1 MSNQAQIYLEANS
14 VGAEG
19 PAWLD
24 VRRKAAKASF
34 ADAGFPHRRVEAWRY
49 TDLSRLVAKADWHPA
64 SPHKGAV
71 LVPDGRSNPFAG
83 IESHKLVFV
92 NGFFRQDLSDLDG
105 LPGGVE
111 ILPLETAL
119 ERGTKFENAF
129 DANGPEAVAPIAAL
143 NTACAKDGAVIRLA
157 DGVQLDQPVQL
168 IHYTPDGGTTAA
180 HTRNVIELGAGASMT
195 LLEVQ
200 IGWGGAYLVDRVTNL
215 NLSEGAALTHVRL
228 EDEDIDAV
236 HLSTVLG
243 DISSQASYVAN
254 TLAIGGRA
262 GRLQS
267 ALRFTGEDA
276 HAESNTAYLLREAQ
290 HLDSTIVVDH
300 AVPGCTSGALAKGV
314 LDDEATGVFQG
325 KVIVAPQAQKSD
337 AKQMSNALLLSRD
350 AAMNAKPE
358 LEIYADDVQCAHGST
373 IGELDG
379 DALFYLRS
387 RGIEEQTARQMLIS
401 AFLGDV
407 LEQIS
412 HEGARDALSARAAQW
427 FGLEFG
433 PETGPEIRLET
444 EGEV

>member
-1 MSNQAQIYLEANS
+1 MSDLAQTYLEANG
-14 VGAEG
+14 VTADG

-24 VRRKAAKASF
+24 VRRKAARASF
-34 ADAGFPHRRVEAWRY
+34 ADAGFPHRRMEDWRY
-49 TDLSRLVAKADWHPA
+49 TDLSRLVAKVDWHPA
-64 SPHKGAV
+64 VPHEGAV
-71 LVPDGRSNPFAG
+71 LVPEGRSNPFAG
-83 IESHKLVFV
+83 IESFKLVFV
-92 NGFFRQDLSDLDG
+92 NGFFRPDLSELDG
-105 LPGGVE
+105 LPVGVE
-111 ILPLETAL
+111 ILPLEIAL

-129 DANGPEAVAPIAAL
+129 DANGPEAMAPIAAL
-143 NTACAKDGAVIRLA
+143 NTACARDGAVIRLSEN
-157 DGVQLDQPVQL
+157 VELNQPVQI
-168 IHYTPDGGTTAA
+168 IHYTPDGDATAA
-180 HTRNVIELGAGASMT
+180 HMRNIIELGAGASMT
-195 LLEVQ
+195 LLEAQ
-200 IGWGGAYLVDRVTNL
+200 IGWGGSYLVDRVTNL
-215 NLSEGAALTHVRL
+215 NLGDGASLTHIRL
-228 EDEDIDAV
+228 EDEDTDAV

-243 DISSQASYVAN
+243 DIASNASYVAH
-254 TLAIGGRA
+254 TLALGGRA

-267 ALRFTGEDA
+267 ALHFAGEGA
-276 HAESNTAYLLREAQ
+276 HAESNTAYLLRDTQ

-300 AVPGCTSGALAKGV
+300 AVPGCTSDALAKGV
-314 LDDEATGVFQG
+314 LDGKSIGVFQG
-325 KVIVAPQAQKSD
+325 KVIVAPHAQKSD

-412 HEGARDALSARAAQW
+412 HEVARDALNARAAQW
-427 FGLEFG
+427 FGLEIG
-433 PETGPEIRLET
+433 PETELAT